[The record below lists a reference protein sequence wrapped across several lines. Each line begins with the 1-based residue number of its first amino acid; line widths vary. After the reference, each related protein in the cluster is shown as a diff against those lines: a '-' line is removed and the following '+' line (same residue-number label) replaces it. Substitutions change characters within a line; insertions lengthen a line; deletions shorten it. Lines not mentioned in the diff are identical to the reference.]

1 MSNNNANK
9 KVAVAMSGG
18 VDSAVAAAMMVE
30 QGYDVIGLTMQLY
43 DTGASKNSS
52 SKTCCAGQ
60 DIYDAKRVSDKLG
73 IPHYTLDYENNF
85 LDDVMKDFANTY
97 AEGKTPIPCIRC
109 NQRMKFRDLLNT
121 SMELGAEMLVTGHY
135 ADIRNNKGDLSLHR
149 ARDMSKDQ
157 SYFLF
162 ATPKNILSKLKFPLG
177 SITKDIL
184 CKLKFPLGSITK
196 DMTREYAKKF
206 NLPVSDKPESQ
217 DICFVQSQ
225 SKKGY
230 REIVQKLRPDIMK
243 SGNILDMN
251 GNIIGSHSGIDGF
264 TIGQRRGLGV
274 ISGDGTPLYVTK
286 IDSKNNA
293 VYVGKEKDLSIKS
306 FDVSEFIW
314 IGDEP
319 IKNKKV
325 IHADVQL
332 SSEYEIQKANI
343 TILKNDQAKITL
355 EEPNY
360 RVAPGQACVI
370 YLQDRILGGGWI
382 SGNLSM

>member
-1 MSNNNANK
+1 MKIMSNNNANK

-30 QGYDVIGLTMQLY
+30 QGYEVIGLTMQLY

-73 IPHYTLDYENNF
+73 IPHYTLDYEKNF

-135 ADIRNNKGDLSLHR
+135 AEIRNNKGEVSLHR

-162 ATPKNILSKLKFPLG
+162 ATPKNILS
-177 SITKDIL
+177 
-184 CKLKFPLGSITK
+184 KLKFPLGSITK

-243 SGNILDMN
+243 SGHILDMN

-274 ISGDGTPLYVTK
+274 ISGDGTPLYVVK

-306 FDVSEFIW
+306 FDISEFIW
-314 IGDEP
+314 IGDESL
-319 IKNKKV
+319 KNEEV

-343 TILKNDQAKITL
+343 SILKDNQAKITL
-355 EEPNY
+355 ECPNY

>member
-73 IPHYTLDYENNF
+73 IPHYTLDYEKNF

-162 ATPKNILSKLKFPLG
+162 ATPKNILS
-177 SITKDIL
+177 
-184 CKLKFPLGSITK
+184 KLKFPLGSITK

>member
-1 MSNNNANK
+1 MKIMKIMSNNNANK

-30 QGYDVIGLTMQLY
+30 QGYEVIGLTMQLY

-73 IPHYTLDYENNF
+73 IPHYTLDYEKNF

-135 ADIRNNKGDLSLHR
+135 AEIRNNKGEVSLHR

-162 ATPKNILSKLKFPLG
+162 ATPKNILS
-177 SITKDIL
+177 
-184 CKLKFPLGSITK
+184 KLKFPLGSITK

-243 SGNILDMN
+243 SGHILDMN

-274 ISGDGTPLYVTK
+274 ISGDGTPLYVVK

-306 FDVSEFIW
+306 FDISEFIW
-314 IGDEP
+314 IGDESL
-319 IKNKKV
+319 KNEEV

-343 TILKNDQAKITL
+343 SILKDNKAKITL
-355 EEPNY
+355 EYPNY

>member
-1 MSNNNANK
+1 MKIMKIMPNINANK
-9 KVAVAMSGG
+9 KVVVAMSGG

-30 QGYDVIGLTMQLY
+30 QGYEVIGLTMQLY

-135 ADIRNNKGDLSLHR
+135 AEIRNNKGEVSLHR

-162 ATPKNILSKLKFPLG
+162 ATPKNILS
-177 SITKDIL
+177 
-184 CKLKFPLGSITK
+184 KLKFPLGSITK

-243 SGNILDMN
+243 SGHILDMN
-251 GNIIGSHSGIDGF
+251 GNVIGSHSGIDGF

-274 ISGDGTPLYVTK
+274 ISGDGTPLYVVK

-306 FDVSEFIW
+306 FDISEFIW
-314 IGDEP
+314 IGDESL
-319 IKNKKV
+319 KNEEV

-343 TILKNDQAKITL
+343 SILKDNQAKITL
-355 EEPNY
+355 EYPNY

>member
-1 MSNNNANK
+1 MKILPNNNANK

-30 QGYDVIGLTMQLY
+30 QGYEVIGLTMQLY

-73 IPHYTLDYENNF
+73 IPHYTLDYEKNF

-135 ADIRNNKGDLSLHR
+135 AEIRNNKGEVSLHR

-162 ATPKNILSKLKFPLG
+162 ATPKNILS
-177 SITKDIL
+177 
-184 CKLKFPLGSITK
+184 KLKFPLGSITK

-243 SGNILDMN
+243 SGHILDMN

-274 ISGDGTPLYVTK
+274 ISGDGTPLYVVK

-306 FDVSEFIW
+306 FDISEFIW
-314 IGDEP
+314 IGDESL
-319 IKNKKV
+319 KNEEV

-343 TILKNDQAKITL
+343 SILKDNQAKITL
-355 EEPNY
+355 EYPNY

>member
-1 MSNNNANK
+1 MKIMKILPNNNANR

-30 QGYDVIGLTMQLY
+30 QGYEVIGLTMQLY

-73 IPHYTLDYENNF
+73 IPHYTLDYEKNF

-135 ADIRNNKGDLSLHR
+135 AEIRNNNGEVSLHR

-162 ATPKNILSKLKFPLG
+162 ATPKNILSKLNFPLG
-177 SITKDIL
+177 SITKE
-184 CKLKFPLGSITK
+184 
-196 DMTREYAKKF
+196 MTREYAKKF
-206 NLPVSDKPESQ
+206 NLSVSNKPESQ

-243 SGNILDMN
+243 SGHILDMN

-274 ISGDGTPLYVTK
+274 ISGDGTPLYVVK

-314 IGDEP
+314 IGDELL
-319 IKNKKV
+319 KNEEV

-370 YLQDRILGGGWI
+370 YLKDRILGGGWI

>member
-1 MSNNNANK
+1 MKIMKIMPNNNANK
-9 KVAVAMSGG
+9 KVVVAMSGG

-30 QGYDVIGLTMQLY
+30 QGYEVIGLTMQLY

-135 ADIRNNKGDLSLHR
+135 AEIRNNKGEVSLHR

-162 ATPKNILSKLKFPLG
+162 ATPKNILS
-177 SITKDIL
+177 
-184 CKLKFPLGSITK
+184 KLKFPLGSITK

-243 SGNILDMN
+243 SGHILDMN

-274 ISGDGTPLYVTK
+274 ISGDGTPLYVVK

-306 FDVSEFIW
+306 FDISEFIW
-314 IGDEP
+314 IGDESL
-319 IKNKKV
+319 KNEEV

-343 TILKNDQAKITL
+343 SILKDNQAKITL
-355 EEPNY
+355 EYPNY